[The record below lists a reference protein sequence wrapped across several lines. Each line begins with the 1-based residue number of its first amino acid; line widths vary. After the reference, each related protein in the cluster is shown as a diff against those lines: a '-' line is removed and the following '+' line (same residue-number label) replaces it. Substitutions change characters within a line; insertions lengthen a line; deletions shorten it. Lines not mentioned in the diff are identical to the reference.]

1 MKRIAISLLC
11 FIVCA
16 LSVSAQHKF
25 DPEKFRAELHRYIV
39 AEAQLT
45 PAEEKKF
52 FPLYDEMRDKQRA
65 LHKKTRAIRKQNPTS
80 ESACRSAI
88 VQRDNLEVQM
98 REIERTY
105 HQKFFKVLPA
115 TKVYQILVAE
125 EKFQKRTFKRLRNK

>member
-1 MKRIAISLLC
+1 
-11 FIVCA
+11 
-16 LSVSAQHKF
+16 
-25 DPEKFRAELHRYIV
+25 
-39 AEAQLT
+39 
-45 PAEEKKF
+45 
-52 FPLYDEMRDKQRA
+52 MRDKQRA

-125 EKFQKRTFKRLRNK
+125 EKFQKRTFKRLKNK